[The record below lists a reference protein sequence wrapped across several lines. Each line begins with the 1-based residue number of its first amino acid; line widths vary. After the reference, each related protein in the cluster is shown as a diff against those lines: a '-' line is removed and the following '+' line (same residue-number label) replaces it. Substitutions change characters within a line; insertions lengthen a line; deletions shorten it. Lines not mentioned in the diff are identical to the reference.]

1 MEVRGGLHIEH
12 RPVVVAAGN
21 RKALY
26 AERLVGVKNH
36 RSPHLVGEGILG
48 IIQYDVGIGCR
59 GIDRFR
65 IGICRLAVSVQGKTR
80 RPVVIVVALL
90 GTLFG
95 AQKISRRILVVRR
108 IECLCIDPIKSVCG
122 SRKCGAHVQRHIIFL
137 TFILIFIYL
146 ERKKDKYLATGCG
159 INRAYRYS

>member
-1 MEVRGGLHIEH
+1 MRGGLHIEH

-26 AERLVGVKNH
+26 AERLVGVKNY

-95 AQKISRRILVVRR
+95 AQKIARRILVVRR
-108 IECLCIDPIKSVCG
+108 IKCLRIDPIKSVCG
-122 SRKCGAHVQRHIIFL
+122 SRKCGAQRAKTYYVFNFYSHFHL
-137 TFILIFIYL
+137 FGKG
-146 ERKKDKYLATGCG
+146 RR
-159 INRAYRYS
+159 INIWQRDAE